1 MPDIEYAFLADAADA
16 RPGEKFNILGG
27 GVSRIGGHGFPLVHP
42 HLALVVGL
50 VVTSTEVGKDH
61 EIRFVLLGPDGT
73 EVADGTGSIRAEGPG
88 DGGDQVVTFAVDFWN
103 LAFPAP
109 GTYSFRILVGGSERK
124 RLPLVVAGVF
134 PPVEAPGQDAA
145 GPRRLDA

>member
-1 MPDIEYAFLADAADA
+1 MPDIDYAFLADAADA

-27 GVSRIGGHGFPLVHP
+27 GVSRIGGRGFPLVHP

-50 VVTSTEVGKDH
+50 VVTSTEVGHDH
-61 EIRFVLLGPDGT
+61 EIRFILLGPDGDQ
-73 EVADGTGSIRAEGPG
+73 VADGTGSIRAEGPA

-124 RLPLVVAGVF
+124 RLPLVVAGIF
-134 PPVEAPGQDAA
+134 PPVEAPGQEA
-145 GPRRLDA
+145 GGSRRLDA

>member
-1 MPDIEYAFLADAADA
+1 MPDIDYAFLADAADA

-27 GVSRIGGHGFPLVHP
+27 GVSRIGGRGFPLVHP

-50 VVTSTEVGKDH
+50 VVTTTEVGHDH
-61 EIRFVLLGPDGT
+61 EIRFILLAPDGSQ
-73 EVADGTGSIRAEGPG
+73 VAEGSGSIRAEGPG

-134 PPVEAPGQDAA
+134 PPMEVQSPETG

>member
-27 GVSRIGGHGFPLVHP
+27 GVSRIGGRGFPLVHP

-61 EIRFVLLGPDGT
+61 EIRFVLLGPDGA
-73 EVADGTGSIRAEGPG
+73 EVADGTGSIRAEGPA

-109 GTYSFRILVGGSERK
+109 GTYSFRILVGGSERR